1 MTRYE
6 RAARAYCVNRG
17 LDPDENIQ
25 FRHPQGFA
33 VVCKTSRYKL
43 IAEEL
48 EDFDERLNCLNEIT
62 E

>member
-6 RAARAYCVNRG
+6 HAARIYCVKRG
-17 LDPDENIQ
+17 LDPDEKIV

-33 VVCKTSRYKL
+33 VLCKKARYKL

-48 EDFDERLNCLNEIT
+48 EDLDDRTRSLLEVSG
-62 E
+62 